1 MRGYPVLDKIEAIA
15 YTLSNVKLNETQT
28 YGKETDL
35 VLLSNLAD
43 DLKRKNST
51 TARVDILVFN
61 KDYVRKVKT
70 FNYPKIKV

>member
-1 MRGYPVLDKIEAIA
+1 MSGYPVLDKIEAIA

-51 TARVDILVFN
+51 TARVDILVFH